1 MNIRLAKETD
11 FETIMNIYENA
22 RNFMKQNGNP
32 NQWKDDYP
40 PKNLIKKD
48 IKEHKFLRVVENNES
63 EICGVFYFKIGVDE
77 TYKNIDGK
85 RINESEYGVIHRIA
99 GNGKM
104 HNFFE
109 TVLEYCLTLTDHIR
123 IDTHRDNKIM
133 ISLLLNH
140 GFVRTGI
147 IYCDTGEAREAFELI
162 KNKKI

>member
-40 PKNLIKKD
+40 PKNLIIKD

-63 EICGVFYFKIGVDE
+63 EICGVFYFKIGVDK

-99 GNGKM
+99 
-104 HNFFE
+104 
-109 TVLEYCLTLTDHIR
+109 VEYCLTLTDHIR

-133 ISLLLNH
+133 ISLLLNN
-140 GFVRTGI
+140 GFIRTGI

>member
-40 PKNLIKKD
+40 PKNLIIKD

-99 GNGKM
+99 ANGKM

-109 TVLEYCLTLTDHIR
+109 AVLEYCLTLTDHIR

-133 ISLLLNH
+133 ISLLLNN
-140 GFVRTGI
+140 GFIRTGI